1 LGGLH
6 RAWAVLYTLEPGPG
20 PGGGSGGVADPL
32 RDLRGYL
39 DWLGE
44 RGLLRV
50 VEFEASPVLE
60 IPALLR
66 RVMYAGG
73 PALLF
78 TRVKGHPG
86 WRVAGN
92 LFPSLEAFRGALGV
106 GRLEEVGERLVSL
119 AAREP
124 PTSLLGRL
132 RALRELGDASRYLPR
147 RVGRAGF
154 TENVVEAGG
163 APLRLLPAFKTWP
176 RDGGRYLTFP
186 LVVTR
191 SPVHGTFNVGVYR
204 VMIVDGSRAVVHWQI
219 HKRGAEDYEQS
230 RGDRVPV
237 AIAIGSDPAT
247 LFTGVA
253 PVPPPMDK
261 YLFAGIVRGRGV
273 ELYELPNGLLVPAN
287 AEVVIEGYVRR
298 GELAPEGPF
307 GDHWGYYDR
316 PEERYPVLHVERM
329 YYRSDPIYYGSVVG
343 LPPLE
348 DAVIGKAVERVF
360 LPLIR
365 MLLPEVVDV
374 NFPVHGV
381 FQGMMI
387 VSIRKRYPG
396 HAKKV
401 MAALWGLG
409 QTSLTK
415 IIVVVDHDIDP
426 HDVGKVVWAV
436 SANVDPARD
445 IVVLEDTHTDA
456 LDPASR
462 APGLGGKLGID
473 ATRKLPEEN
482 RGRPW
487 PELVA
492 EDPETRRWADEAY
505 RRLFHSEPPRPWW

>member
-1 LGGLH
+1 
-6 RAWAVLYTLEPGPG
+6 V
-20 PGGGSGGVADPL
+20 
-32 RDLRGYL
+32 
-39 DWLGE
+39 
-44 RGLLRV
+44 
-50 VEFEASPVLE
+50 
-60 IPALLR
+60 
-66 RVMYAGG
+66 
-73 PALLF
+73 LF

-92 LFPSLEAFRGALGV
+92 LFRGLDTLRGALGLE
-106 GRLEEVGERLVSL
+106 RLEEAGERLVGIASR
-119 AAREP
+119 AP
-124 PTSLLGRL
+124 PMGLGEKL
-132 RALRELGDASRYLPR
+132 RALREVGEMGRYMPR
-147 RVGRAGF
+147 KARRAGF
-154 TENVVEAGG
+154 TENVVEASG
-163 APLRLLPAFKTWP
+163 APLDMLPAFKTWP

-191 SPVHGTFNVGVYR
+191 SPEHGTFNLGVYR
-204 VMIVDGSRAVVHWQI
+204 VMLVDGSRAVIHWQI
-219 HKRGAEDYEQS
+219 HKRGAEDYEAS

-261 YLFAGIVRGRGV
+261 YLFAGLLRGRGV

-316 PEERYPVLHVERM
+316 PVERYPVLHVERM

-374 NFPVHGV
+374 SFPEYGV
-381 FQGMMI
+381 FQGLMV
-387 VSIRKRYPG
+387 VSIRKRFPG

-415 IIVVVDHDIDP
+415 IIVVVDHDVDP
-426 HDVGKVVWAV
+426 HDLNQVVWAV

-445 IVVLEDTHTDA
+445 VVVIGNSHTDA

-462 APGLGGKLGID
+462 APSYGGKLGID

-482 RGRPW
+482 WGRPW

-492 EDPETRRWADEAY
+492 EDPETRRRADELY
-505 RRLFHSEPPRPWW
+505 RRIFRSPPREVWRLGG